1 MAVARAPLFPAALLL
16 AAVALLST
24 EANAQTTTWE
34 FTKIADSTA
43 ELTSFSIPS
52 INNTGQ
58 IAFVATFDD
67 VALGQ
72 TVFRQEANGVLTIIA
87 DTSGPIAS
95 FSGDPHLNSSGLVT
109 FTAKMDNDSFSV
121 LCGNG
126 GALVT
131 IANTVTDAL
140 TSIDSKPFISDD
152 AEGTV
157 IVRAVRSADDARVI
171 LKGTGGTPATLLAST
186 GTYDPV
192 DVAGINGNGVVA
204 LEAKTL
210 GGTVKGVYRTTDG
223 VAVTPI
229 AVTTDGFTAVEALDV
244 NNNGTVVFFTETATG
259 VGTLSVQ
266 TADSPPRAFAETPS
280 PFNSFGPAAVAESGA
295 VAFRGIL
302 ESGLS
307 GIFAGGTGLYEKAI
321 GVNDPLLGSNITVLD
336 TGPQAV
342 TNTGRFVFRA
352 SRVNGTTGI
361 YLATPSATD
370 DGGGGGGAIDGVSV
384 TLLLLANR
392 WRRRPRRGPAP
403 GGSLGA

>member
-1 MAVARAPLFPAALLL
+1 MAGGRA
-16 AAVALLST
+16 
-24 EANAQTTTWE
+24 
-34 FTKIADSTA
+34 
-43 ELTSFSIPS
+43 
-52 INNTGQ
+52 
-58 IAFVATFDD
+58 
-67 VALGQ
+67 
-72 TVFRQEANGVLTIIA
+72 
-87 DTSGPIAS
+87 
-95 FSGDPHLNSSGLVT
+95 
-109 FTAKMDNDSFSV
+109 
-121 LCGNG
+121 
-126 GALVT
+126 

-192 DVAGINGNGVVA
+192 DVAGINSNGVVA
-204 LEAKTL
+204 LEAKAL

-229 AVTTDGFTAVEALDV
+229 AVTTDGFTAVEALDI

-321 GVNDPLLGSNITVLD
+321 AVNDRLLGSIITVLD

-352 SRVNGTTGI
+352 SRANSTTGI
-361 YLATPSATD
+361 YLATPSAS
-370 DGGGGGGAIDGVSV
+370 DGGGGGGGTFDGLSV
-384 TLLLLANR
+384 TLLLVANR

-403 GGSLGA
+403 GGSFGA